1 MSLIKMENHVH
12 PIATITKTSGISGDV
27 RLRPL
32 SRFFE
37 DYIQKKDLSLGFSA
51 DASDKIQLELVKG
64 IGKKRRFK
72 FEGVNSLSDAEKIVG
87 QTIFIE
93 ALKSDRINFIGKGLI
108 GFDVILETGDF
119 IGLLKDVMWLP
130 SNDAY
135 IIKNGD
141 KEYLIPV
148 IPEVVKSVDYG
159 NGVIIITPM
168 DGLLD

>member
-1 MSLIKMENHVH
+1 MKTRVH
-12 PIATITKTSGISGDV
+12 PIATITKTSGLSGDV

-37 DYIQKKDLSLGFSA
+37 DYIQKKSLSLGFLPE
-51 DASDKIQLELVKG
+51 ASDNIRLELVTG

-93 ALKSDRINFIGKGLI
+93 ALKEDGINLIGKDLI
-108 GFDVILETGDF
+108 GFDVVLDSGDYV
-119 IGLLKDVMWLP
+119 GTLKDVMWLP

-135 IIKNGD
+135 IIKNKN

-148 IPEVVKSVDYG
+148 IPEVVKSLNYETE
-159 NGVIIITPM
+159 VIVITPM